1 MMDETEKAGIP
12 LNYTA
17 ADLQLDLKAIK
28 KKG

>member
-12 LNYTA
+12 LNYTT

-28 KKG
+28 KEG